1 MMRIPKSLNRLLSKE
16 VHMTSEDRKNNTNE
30 CMDPKW
36 YEVTDYITDQQ
47 WYKVNDYHD
56 GLMTRC
62 SHADKLGVILF

>member
-1 MMRIPKSLNRLLSKE
+1 
-16 VHMTSEDRKNNTNE
+16 MTSEDRKNNTNE